1 MCASAVNT
9 ATVHI
14 AGAVLAMLQFDM
26 LNEEREIDGFLLG
39 HVETRTVNEISDHAR
54 DASQRQE
61 TRIIVTG
68 HIPSS
73 SSSWHDAAGPYRLC
87 RNGRPRGH
95 KSGPRLF
102 PIPPKHQ
109 TPSITTGGSHIRH
122 SLRERP
128 TEPHGNARTHQLLCI
143 LTALPTNP
151 STLTLDFAF
160 FTKPRST
167 YVALPT
173 FRRLPLVVGNL
184 VQSATTQYAAF
195 VSTIPLQ
202 SPLGTHIETLELGYV
217 EEYVG
222 LYRSA
227 LAMLLRAGADLC
239 MSENDLARAR
249 LLLGAPERR

>member
-73 SSSWHDAAGPYRLC
+73 SSSWHDAAGRIDYAAMADLVGTNPVLGYFRFRRNTRLQVSL
-87 RNGRPRGH
+87 REAA
-95 KSGPRLF
+95 
-102 PIPPKHQ
+102 IYD
-109 TPSITTGGSHIRH
+109 